1 MGNLKIENVARGG
14 SMDKRKVIYY
24 SDEMNDEFSTA
35 EITPRTIDENYVYI
49 YDSKFKRFTHFF
61 WYRIVA
67 TPIAMAYV
75 RLVFGHKIKGR
86 GKFEKHRKDGYFM
99 YGNHTQD
106 IADPF
111 IPNMINLPKTN
122 YVVVHANNVS
132 MPVLGKITPSL
143 GALPIPEGM
152 KGYKNFLEAIDTR
165 ISQGHCV
172 VIYPEAHIW
181 PYYTKIRNFPDTSFA
196 YPAKSGTPVY
206 CFTNTYHKRRFFK
219 HPRII
224 TYVDGPFYPDMDQP
238 LKARRKELR
247 DKVYQAMCR
256 RAKNSDHEQIK
267 YIRKTDGGTETND

>member
-1 MGNLKIENVARGG
+1 
-14 SMDKRKVIYY
+14 MDKRKVIYY

>member
-1 MGNLKIENVARGG
+1 MGDLKLENVARGG

-256 RAKNSDHEQIK
+256 RAKNSDYEQIK

>member
-1 MGNLKIENVARGG
+1 MGDLKLENVARGG

-267 YIRKTDGGTETND
+267 YIRKTDGGTATND

>member
-1 MGNLKIENVARGG
+1 MGDLRLENVARGG

>member
-1 MGNLKIENVARGG
+1 MLNRNRAIAATLAAAMVFASFTTGCKPKKKN
-14 SMDKRKVIYY
+14 
-24 SDEMNDEFSTA
+24 ND
-35 EITPRTIDENYVYI
+35 
-49 YDSKFKRFTHFF
+49 
-61 WYRIVA
+61 
-67 TPIAMAYV
+67 
-75 RLVFGHKIKGR
+75 RLIKKCTSEVDDYMMYLTR